1 MLARN
6 AERVYWLGRY
16 VERVENTARL
26 MNAFSHVMMDL
37 PQSKQLRWNMLLKIM
52 SSEQDF
58 MKQYDTDTAEN
69 IITFILSDADNP
81 GSIRTSVKA
90 ARENARTCRDI
101 IPLESWEILNELNLL
116 VKKSMDNALNRRYR
130 YRFLEDIIGL
140 CQQFNG
146 MIYNTLS
153 RNESFD
159 FLIMGNLIERADM
172 TTRILDVAAGILLR
186 RDDDAQTFD
195 TLIWSEILKS
205 TSALTMYR
213 TINGPRITPENVV
226 YFLLCDDD
234 FPRSLKF
241 CVHVMRG
248 LAAVL
253 PRNASFYDVLSQVE
267 KNLHLCSVEINVDPE
282 ELHTFFDDIQKGL
295 INLHNEVANIWFLK
309 AYDNTPALS
318 QTQTQSQ
325 TKGQTQRQS

>member
-26 MNAFSHVMMDL
+26 LNAFSHVMMDL
-37 PQSKQLRWNMLLKIM
+37 PQSKKLRWDMLLKIM
-52 SSEQDF
+52 SSEQGF
-58 MKQYDTDTAEN
+58 TQRYKEYNTEN
-69 IITFILSDADNP
+69 IIIFLLADAENA
-81 GSIRTSVKA
+81 GSIRSSVKA

-116 VKKSMDNALNRRYR
+116 VKKSMDKALNRRYR
-130 YRFLEDIIGL
+130 YQFLEEIIGL

-153 RNESFD
+153 RNQSFD

-172 TTRILDVAAGILLR
+172 TTRILDVAAGVLLR
-186 RDDDAQTFD
+186 RDSEARAFD
-195 TLIWSEILKS
+195 TVIWSEILKA

-213 TINGPRITPENVV
+213 TVNGPRISPENVLN
-226 YFLLCDDD
+226 FMLCEEE

-241 CVHVMRG
+241 CMHVMHG
-248 LAAVL
+248 LASVL
-253 PRNASFYDVLSQVE
+253 PRNSPFYDQLALVE
-267 KNLHLCSVEINVDPE
+267 KQLDLCEDNIAVDPE
-282 ELHTFFDDIQKGL
+282 ELHIFFDEIQKGL
-295 INLHNEVANIWFLK
+295 IALHNEIADIWFLK
-309 AYDNTPALS
+309 EYDSTPALS
-318 QTQTQSQ
+318 QTQTQTQSQ
-325 TKGQTQRQS
+325 EE